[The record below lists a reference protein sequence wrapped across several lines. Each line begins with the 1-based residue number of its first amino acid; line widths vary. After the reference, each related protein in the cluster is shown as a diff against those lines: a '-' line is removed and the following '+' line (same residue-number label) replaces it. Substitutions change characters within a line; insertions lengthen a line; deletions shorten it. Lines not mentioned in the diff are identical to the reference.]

1 MPYDGVKETSSPV
14 ADVAALSLIET
25 KSDELLYVL
34 LPHSARLAM
43 LEYHLLSKDNP
54 TPRLPVIEVERGS
67 EYAEKAIG
75 TRPARPISVH
85 LSATLPSYEYSSPK
99 IVVDTE

>member
-43 LEYHLLSKDNP
+43 LEYHL
-54 TPRLPVIEVERGS
+54 
-67 EYAEKAIG
+67 
-75 TRPARPISVH
+75 
-85 LSATLPSYEYSSPK
+85 TLKRQSN
-99 IVVDTE
+99 T